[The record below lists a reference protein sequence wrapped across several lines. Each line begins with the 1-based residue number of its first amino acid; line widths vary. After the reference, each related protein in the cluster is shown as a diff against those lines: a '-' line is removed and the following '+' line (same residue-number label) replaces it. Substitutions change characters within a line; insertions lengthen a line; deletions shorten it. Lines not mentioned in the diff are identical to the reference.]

1 MSEYDRII
9 IGEQYQK
16 IAEINKEL
24 NQQVIRD
31 RLTGLFN
38 RSYLETALKEQFQT
52 VQEKLGNIEC
62 MMIDMDYFK
71 QYNDRFGQYI
81 RRPVP
86 ENFRRLPGE
95 GSAEQVRKPDPLW
108 RRRIS
113 RILIWAGC

>member
-38 RSYLETALKEQFQT
+38 RSYLETALK
-52 VQEKLGNIEC
+52 
-62 MMIDMDYFK
+62 
-71 QYNDRFGQYI
+71 
-81 RRPVP
+81 
-86 ENFRRLPGE
+86 
-95 GSAEQVRKPDPLW
+95 
-108 RRRIS
+108 
-113 RILIWAGC
+113 AGDCG